1 MEIGH
6 LYMTNETTNSVL
18 ENSKSEYHK
27 LSIQVSLNGLSFC
40 VLDTLSNTILASE
53 RMVFENELTPY
64 AVQKEIKQ
72 LFEKNRIR
80 DVKFSEVVAIHRN
93 NLFSLVPRALFNEN
107 ELANYLKFNA
117 KILANDHLEY
127 DEIKSLDM
135 VNVYVPFMNI
145 NNYIYDL
152 FGEFEFMHHGTI
164 MIQTLTNH
172 HGNQNE
178 PICYVHLIEG
188 HMDIAVIS
196 NKKLILYNN
205 FSFATKEDFI
215 YYLLFTLEQLK
226 LDTETTKLKLFG
238 SIEEGDELYTMCHQY
253 IRDISI
259 FIPSNTSFHHFGGSD
274 KETIDFTLLNTL

>member
-1 MEIGH
+1 
-6 LYMTNETTNSVL
+6 MTNETTNKIL

-53 RMVFENELTPY
+53 KLVFENELTPY

-72 LFEKNRIR
+72 LFEKNKIK
-80 DVKFSEVVAIHRN
+80 DVKFSEVVVIHRN
-93 NLFSLVPRALFNEN
+93 NLFSLVPQALFNKE
-107 ELANYLKFNA
+107 ELANYLKFNT

-127 DEIKSLDM
+127 DEIKSMDM

-164 MIQTLTNH
+164 LIQTLTNS
-172 HGNQNE
+172 HGNIIE
-178 PICYVHLIEG
+178 PICYIHIIEG
-188 HMDIAVIS
+188 HLDITVIS

-205 FSFATKEDFI
+205 FSYNTREDFI

-238 SIEEGDELYTMCHQY
+238 SIEEGDELYNMCHQY
-253 IRDISI
+253 VRDISI
-259 FIPSNTSFHHFGGSD
+259 FIPSNTSFYHFGESD